1 VAWLAGEWPAGRT
14 SVSADENAGPPDAV
28 AVHRDVLRA
37 VAHRL
42 RSDLAALDAAVTRV
56 QAAGPGTGSLYGWPA
71 GDVFGDHVTSTY
83 QASLRVAR
91 ELGDAHHAVI
101 TNLAAT
107 AASYDAAEA
116 DSVRAVRAVPV
127 PGLAAS

>member
-1 VAWLAGEWPAGRT
+1 MIP
-14 SVSADENAGPPDAV
+14 DEPGAAPDAL

-42 RSDLAALDAAVTRV
+42 RSDLAALDAAMTRV
-56 QAAGPGTGSLYGWPA
+56 QAAGPGTGSLSGWPA
-71 GDVFGDHVTSTY
+71 GDVFGAHVTTAH
-83 QASLRVAR
+83 QASLQVAR
-91 ELGDAHHAVI
+91 ELGDAHQAVI

-116 DSVRAVRAVPV
+116 DNVRAVRAVPV
-127 PGLAAS
+127 PGVTAS

>member
-1 VAWLAGEWPAGRT
+1 VI
-14 SVSADENAGPPDAV
+14 PDDPGTAPHAV

-42 RSDLAALDAAVTRV
+42 RSDLAALDAAVARV
-56 QAAGPGTGSLYGWPA
+56 QAAGPGTGSLSGWPA
-71 GDVFGDHVTSTY
+71 GDVFGAHVTGTH
-83 QASLRVAR
+83 QASLQIAR
-91 ELGDAHHAVI
+91 ALGDAYQAVI

-116 DSVRAVRAVPV
+116 DSVRAIRAVPV
-127 PGLAAS
+127 PGVTGS

>member
-1 VAWLAGEWPAGRT
+1 VIPDQPG
-14 SVSADENAGPPDAV
+14 SAPHAV

-56 QAAGPGTGSLYGWPA
+56 QAAGPGTGSLSGWPA
-71 GDVFGDHVTSTY
+71 GDVFGAHVTDVH
-83 QASLRVAR
+83 QASLQLAR
-91 ELGDAHHAVI
+91 ELGDAHQTVI

-116 DSVRAVRAVPV
+116 DSVRAVPV
-127 PGLAAS
+127 PGVPTS

>member
-1 VAWLAGEWPAGRT
+1 MVRLASGATG
-14 SVSADENAGPPDAV
+14 GV

-37 VAHRL
+37 VGHRL

-71 GDVFGDHVTSTY
+71 GDVFGDHVTSAH
-83 QASLRVAR
+83 QATLQVAR
-91 ELGDAHHAVI
+91 ELGDAHQAVI
-101 TNLAAT
+101 TTLAAS

-127 PGLAAS
+127 PGVTTS

>member
-1 VAWLAGEWPAGRT
+1 MIP
-14 SVSADENAGPPDAV
+14 DEPGTAPDAV

-56 QAAGPGTGSLYGWPA
+56 QAAGPGTGSLSGWPA
-71 GDVFGDHVTSTY
+71 GDVFGDHVTGTH
-83 QASLRVAR
+83 QASLQVAR
-91 ELGDAHHAVI
+91 ELGDAHQAVI
-101 TNLAAT
+101 TNLAAS

-127 PGLAAS
+127 PGVTGS

>member
-1 VAWLAGEWPAGRT
+1 VAGGRT

-42 RSDLAALDAAVTRV
+42 RSDLAALDAAVTRL
-56 QAAGPGTGSLYGWPA
+56 QAAGPGVSSLRGWPA
-71 GDVFGDHVTSTY
+71 GDVFGDHVTTAH
-83 QASLRVAR
+83 QATLQVAR
-91 ELGDAHHAVI
+91 ELADAHQTVAA
-101 TNLAAT
+101 NLAAS

-116 DSVRAVRAVPV
+116 DSTRAVRAVT
-127 PGLAAS
+127 SS

>member
-1 VAWLAGEWPAGRT
+1 
-14 SVSADENAGPPDAV
+14 VSADENAGPPDAV

-56 QAAGPGTGSLYGWPA
+56 QAAGPSTGSLYGWPA
-71 GDVFGDHVTSTY
+71 GDAFGDHVTSTY

-91 ELGDAHHAVI
+91 ELGDAHHVVI

-127 PGLAAS
+127 PGVTAS

>member
-1 VAWLAGEWPAGRT
+1 MIP
-14 SVSADENAGPPDAV
+14 DEPGTVPHAV

-56 QAAGPGTGSLYGWPA
+56 EAAGPGTGSLAGWPA
-71 GDVFGDHVTSTY
+71 GDVFGAHVTGTH
-83 QASLRVAR
+83 QASLLVAR
-91 ELGDAHHAVI
+91 ELGDAHQAVI

-127 PGLAAS
+127 PGVTGS

>member
-1 VAWLAGEWPAGRT
+1 VVRPAG
-14 SVSADENAGPPDAV
+14 AL

-37 VAHRL
+37 VGHRL
-42 RSDLAALDAAVTRV
+42 RSDLAALDAAVTQV

-71 GDVFGDHVTSTY
+71 GDVFGDHVTSVH
-83 QASLRVAR
+83 QATLQVAV
-91 ELGDAHHAVI
+91 ELGDAHQAVI

-127 PGLAAS
+127 PGVTTS

>member
-1 VAWLAGEWPAGRT
+1 VI
-14 SVSADENAGPPDAV
+14 PDQPGTAPHAV

-42 RSDLAALDAAVTRV
+42 RSDLAALDAAVIRV
-56 QAAGPGTGSLYGWPA
+56 QAAGPGTGSLSGWPA
-71 GDVFGDHVTSTY
+71 GEVFGAHVTDVH
-83 QASLRVAR
+83 QASLQLAR
-91 ELGDAHHAVI
+91 ELGDAHQTVI

-116 DSVRAVRAVPV
+116 DSVRAVRAIPV
-127 PGLAAS
+127 PGVPTS

>member
-1 VAWLAGEWPAGRT
+1 VIP
-14 SVSADENAGPPDAV
+14 DEPGTAPDAV

-42 RSDLAALDAAVTRV
+42 RSDLAALDAAVTRA
-56 QAAGPGTGSLYGWPA
+56 QAAGPGTGSLSGWPA
-71 GDVFGDHVTSTY
+71 GDVFGAHVTGTH
-83 QASLRVAR
+83 QASLQAAR
-91 ELGDAHHAVI
+91 ELGDAHQAVI
-101 TNLAAT
+101 TNLAAS

-127 PGLAAS
+127 PGVTGS

>member
-1 VAWLAGEWPAGRT
+1 VIP
-14 SVSADENAGPPDAV
+14 DEPGTAPDAL
-28 AVHRDVLRA
+28 AVHRGVLRA

-42 RSDLAALDAAVTRV
+42 RSDLAALDAAVIRV
-56 QAAGPGTGSLYGWPA
+56 QAAGPGTGSLSGWPA
-71 GDVFGDHVTSTY
+71 GDVFGAHVTSAY
-83 QASLRVAR
+83 QASLQVAR
-91 ELGDAHHAVI
+91 ELSDAHQAVI

-127 PGLAAS
+127 PGVTGS

>member
-1 VAWLAGEWPAGRT
+1 VIPAQPGT
-14 SVSADENAGPPDAV
+14 APDAV

-56 QAAGPGTGSLYGWPA
+56 QAAGPGTGSLSGWPA
-71 GDVFGDHVTSTY
+71 GDVFGAHVTDVH
-83 QASLRVAR
+83 QASLQIAR
-91 ELGDAHHAVI
+91 ELGDAHQAVI

-127 PGLAAS
+127 PGVPTS

>member
-1 VAWLAGEWPAGRT
+1 VIP
-14 SVSADENAGPPDAV
+14 DEPGTALDAV

-83 QASLRVAR
+83 QASLRVAG

-127 PGLAAS
+127 PGVAGS